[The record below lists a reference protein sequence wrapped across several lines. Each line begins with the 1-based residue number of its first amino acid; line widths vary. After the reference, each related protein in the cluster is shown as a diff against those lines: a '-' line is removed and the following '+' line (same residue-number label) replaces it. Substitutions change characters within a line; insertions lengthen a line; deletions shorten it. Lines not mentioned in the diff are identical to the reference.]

1 MKKDVLTL
9 EEIRSELQEICKD
22 SSVNRIWLFGSYARN
37 EADTESDV
45 DLIVDLENALDIE
58 IFDSIDGVKLDTM
71 SLSLFNRKMQSDL
84 LFNKRFVDRVDKDKI
99 LVYESENLR
108 HAKERKFSS

>member
-1 MKKDVLTL
+1 MEKTVLTI
-9 EEIRSELQEICKD
+9 EEIRSALTEICKD

-58 IFDSIDGVKLDTM
+58 RFDSIRDVKIDPM

-84 LFNKRFVDRVDKDKI
+84 RFNKRFVERVLNERV
-99 LVYESENLR
+99 LVYEK
-108 HAKERKFSS
+108 H

>member
-22 SSVNRIWLFGSYARN
+22 SSVRRIWIFGSYARN
-37 EADTESDV
+37 EADSESDL
-45 DLIVDLENALDIE
+45 DLLVDLENALDIE
-58 IFDSIDGVKLDTM
+58 RFDSIRDVKIDLM

-84 LFNKRFVDRVDKDKI
+84 RFNKSFVERVLNERV
-99 LVYESENLR
+99 LVYEK
-108 HAKERKFSS
+108 H

>member
-9 EEIRSELQEICKD
+9 EEIRSALAEICKD

-45 DLIVDLENALDIE
+45 DLIVDLDRALDIE
-58 IFDSIDGVKLDTM
+58 IFDSINGVKLDT
-71 SLSLFNRKMQSDL
+71 LSLKSFDRKRQSDL
-84 LFNKRFVDRVDKDKI
+84 RFNKRFVDRVDKDKI
-99 LVYESENLR
+99 LVYKAE
-108 HAKERKFSS
+108 KSSSD

>member
-22 SSVNRIWLFGSYARN
+22 SSVRRIWIFGSYARN
-37 EADTESDV
+37 EADSESDL

-58 IFDSIDGVKLDTM
+58 IFDSIRDVKIDPM
-71 SLSLFNRKMQSDL
+71 SLSLFNRKRQSDL
-84 LFNKRFVDRVDKDKI
+84 LFNKRFVERVDKDMI
-99 LVYESENLR
+99 LVYEAENLHR
-108 HAKERKFSS
+108 TKERKFLL

>member
-22 SSVNRIWLFGSYARN
+22 SSVRRIWIFGSYARN
-37 EADTESDV
+37 EADSESDL
-45 DLIVDLENALDIE
+45 DLLVDLENALDIE
-58 IFDSIDGVKLDTM
+58 RFDSIRDVKIDLM

-84 LFNKRFVDRVDKDKI
+84 RFNKSFVERVLNERVLIYEKI
-99 LVYESENLR
+99 
-108 HAKERKFSS
+108 

>member
-22 SSVNRIWLFGSYARN
+22 SSVRRIWIFGSYARN
-37 EADTESDV
+37 EADSESDL
-45 DLIVDLENALDIE
+45 DLLVDLEKALDIE
-58 IFDSIDGVKLDTM
+58 RFDSIRDVKIDLM

-84 LFNKRFVDRVDKDKI
+84 RFNKSFVERVLNERI
-99 LVYESENLR
+99 LVYE
-108 HAKERKFSS
+108 KI